1 MEINS
6 ATAQFPFPF
15 HRRVPKLAG
24 VLVFYWLFVPLF
36 FMGGT
41 YVGSLNEITA
51 SSGELMENF
60 QLINLCAYIG
70 MALVFPIMMP
80 YLHTRNIRLVYVVGF
95 LVLAALNLICA
106 RLESPLSMLMC
117 AVAMGIA
124 RMFIV
129 LNTTFSMSTYFT
141 GMPVVNFFSL
151 KELPT
156 PDVQY
161 RMDHM
166 RAWFFPCLYGYIFC
180 IVQLGNFFS
189 SWIATDLSWSDYYY
203 LIAGLMIFT
212 AVLLYFIMPAYQS
225 EGEYKIPFS
234 RIVDMLL
241 GAIALSSFCYI
252 MFFGKTYDWFESDYI
267 RIAVITAMIA
277 GAGFILLQL
286 NAGEH
291 RYLELGIFRYRNTW
305 IGILIFMLVMLVNTP
320 SQLFIGSFAKLGSAS
335 GNLEAMALMKYAIY
349 GCLLGVVVSLF
360 MIIRRMKFRTIF
372 VLGFLLMTASN
383 VYMYFQYQTEAN
395 IPNLRWPMLLNYMG
409 WIMPYSVVC
418 AHGMKNLPAKYLPTW
433 LFLIVAVRNVI
444 APAVGTSTYSNWLQ
458 ERQQFHASELA
469 GNMDVTNVTARQT
482 LTQTYNLAKHQG
494 LGELEANQFASVA
507 LTVKI
512 RQQATIVAM
521 KDITATTIW
530 LCLGCSLICLIIPY
544 HKKERT

>member
-418 AHGMKNLPAKYLPTW
+418 AHSMKNLPAKYLPTW

-458 ERQQFHASELA
+458 ERQQFHVSELA

-482 LTQTYNLAKHQG
+482 LTKTYNLAKHQG

-507 LTVKI
+507 LTAKI

>member
-1 MEINS
+1 
-6 ATAQFPFPF
+6 
-15 HRRVPKLAG
+15 
-24 VLVFYWLFVPLF
+24 
-36 FMGGT
+36 
-41 YVGSLNEITA
+41 
-51 SSGELMENF
+51 
-60 QLINLCAYIG
+60 
-70 MALVFPIMMP
+70 
-80 YLHTRNIRLVYVVGF
+80 
-95 LVLAALNLICA
+95 
-106 RLESPLSMLMC
+106 
-117 AVAMGIA
+117 
-124 RMFIV
+124 
-129 LNTTFSMSTYFT
+129 MSTYFT

-166 RAWFFPCLYGYIFC
+166 RAWFFPCLYGYILC

-277 GAGFILLQL
+277 GSGFILLQL

-349 GCLLGVVVSLF
+349 GCLSGVAVSLF

-458 ERQQFHASELA
+458 ERQQFHVSELA
-469 GNMDVTNVTARQT
+469 GNMDVTNVTAQQT

-494 LGELEANQFASVA
+494 QGELEANQFASVA
-507 LTVKI
+507 LTAKI

-521 KDITATTIW
+521 KDITAATIW
-530 LCLGCSLICLIIPY
+530 LCFGCSLICLIIPY

>member
-6 ATAQFPFPF
+6 ATAQFPFPY
-15 HRRVPKLAG
+15 HRKMPKFAG
-24 VLVFYWLFVPLF
+24 VLIFYWMFFPLF

-51 SSGELMENF
+51 STGELIENF

-80 YLHTRNIRLVYVVGF
+80 YLRMRNVRLVYVVGF
-95 LVLAALNLICA
+95 LVLAILNLICA
-106 RLESPLSMLMC
+106 RLETPLSMLVC

-141 GMPVVNFFSL
+141 GMPIVNFFSL
-151 KELPT
+151 KELP
-156 PDVQY
+156 PPEVQY

-189 SWIATDLSWSDYYY
+189 SWVATDLNWADYYY
-203 LIAGLMIFT
+203 IVAGMMIFT
-212 AVLLYFIMPAYQS
+212 SVLTYFVMPAYQS
-225 EGEYKIPFS
+225 EGKYRFPFS
-234 RIVDMLL
+234 RLVDMLL
-241 GAIALSSFCYI
+241 GAVSLAGFCYLA
-252 MFFGKTYDWFESDYI
+252 FFGKTFDWFESDYI
-267 RIAVITAMIA
+267 RIALIVTMIT
-277 GAGFILLQL
+277 GALFIILQIHS
-286 NAGEH
+286 GEH

-305 IGILIFMLVMLVNTP
+305 IGILLFVLVMFVNTP

-335 GNLEAMALMKYAIY
+335 GNIEAQALMKYAIY
-349 GCLLGVVVSLF
+349 GCLLGVVVSLVL
-360 MIIRRMKFRTIF
+360 ILKRMKFRTIF
-372 VLGFLLMTASN
+372 ALGFLLMTASN
-383 VYMYFQYQTEAN
+383 IYMYFQYQTDAYV
-395 IPNLRWPMLLNYMG
+395 PNLRLPMFLNYMG

-418 AHGMKNLPAKYLPTW
+418 AHGMKNLPAKFLPTW

-444 APAVGTSTYSNWLQ
+444 APAIGTSAYSVWLQ
-458 ERQQFHASELA
+458 ERQQFHVMELSK
-469 GNMDVTNVTARQT
+469 NLDITNQTATKAFVGTIQM
-482 LTQTYNLAKHQG
+482 AKGQG
-494 LGELEANQFASVA
+494 LGEREAKQMATMS
-507 LTVKI
+507 LTAKI

-521 KDITATTIW
+521 KDITSTTIW
-530 LCLGCSLICLIIPY
+530 ICIGCVLICLFIPY
-544 HKKERT
+544 HREEKT

>member
-6 ATAQFPFPF
+6 ATAQFPFPY
-15 HRRVPKLAG
+15 HRKISKLAG

-41 YVGSLNEITA
+41 YVGSLNELTA

-95 LVLAALNLICA
+95 LILAALNLICA
-106 RLESPLSMLMC
+106 RLETPISMLVC
-117 AVAMGIA
+117 AIGMGIV

-129 LNTTFSMSTYFT
+129 LNTTFAMSTYFT

-151 KELPT
+151 REMPA
-156 PDVQY
+156 PEIQY

-189 SWIATDLSWSDYYY
+189 SWVATDLNWSDYYY
-203 LIAGLMIFT
+203 LVAGMMIFT
-212 AVLLYFIMPAYQS
+212 AVLMYFIMPAYQS
-225 EGEYKIPFS
+225 EGKYHIPFS
-234 RIVDMLL
+234 RLVDMLL
-241 GAIALSSFCYI
+241 GAMALTSFCYV
-252 MFFGKTYDWFESDYI
+252 MFFGKSYDWFESDYI
-267 RIAVITAMIA
+267 RIAVIVGLIA

-349 GCLLGVVVSLF
+349 GCLLGVVVSLV
-360 MIIRRMKFRTIF
+360 MIIKRMKFSTIF
-372 VLGFLLMTASN
+372 ILGFLLMTASN
-383 VYMYFQYQTEAN
+383 IYMYFQYQTETN
-395 IPNLRWPMLLNYMG
+395 IPNLRWPMMLNYMG
-409 WIMPYSVVC
+409 WIMPYAVVC
-418 AHGMKNLPAKYLPTW
+418 AHGMKNLPSKYLPTW

-444 APAVGTSTYSNWLQ
+444 APAIGTSTYSNWLQ
-458 ERQQFHASELA
+458 ERQQFHISEIAANL
-469 GNMDVTNVTARQT
+469 DVTNSVAVNTFGQTAKM
-482 LTQTYNLAKHQG
+482 AKYQG
-494 LGELEANQFASVA
+494 CDELEANKLATATLSVKA
-507 LTVKI
+507 YK
-512 RQQATIVAM
+512 QATIVAM

-530 LCLGCSLICLIIPY
+530 LCIGCTFICLILPY
-544 HKKERT
+544 HRNERT

>member
-15 HRRVPKLAG
+15 HQRIPKLAG

-51 SSGELMENF
+51 SLGELMENF

-225 EGEYKIPFS
+225 EGKYKIPFS

-349 GCLLGVVVSLF
+349 GCLLGVAVSLF

-458 ERQQFHASELA
+458 ERQQYHITEIA
-469 GNMDVTNVTARQT
+469 TNLNETNWTATKTFGQT
-482 LTQTYNLAKHQG
+482 TKMAKYQG
-494 LGELEANQFASVA
+494 YGELEAKKLATTTLSA
-507 LTVKI
+507 KTC
-512 RQQATIVAM
+512 QQATIVAM

-530 LCLGCSLICLIIPY
+530 LCLGCTFICLVLPY
-544 HKKERT
+544 HRNERT

>member
-6 ATAQFPFPF
+6 ATAQFPFPYN
-15 HRRVPKLAG
+15 RRIPKLAG
-24 VLVFYWLFVPLF
+24 ILIFYWMFFPLF
-36 FMGGT
+36 FMGST

-51 SSGELMENF
+51 STGELMENF

-80 YLHTRNIRLVYVVGF
+80 YLHVRNVRLVYVVGF
-95 LVLAALNLICA
+95 LILAALNLICA
-106 RLESPLSMLMC
+106 RLESPLAMLIC

-129 LNTTFSMSTYFT
+129 LNTTFAMSTYFT

-151 KELPT
+151 KELPK
-156 PDVQY
+156 PEMQY

-189 SWIATDLSWSDYYY
+189 SLVATDLNWADYYY
-203 LIAGLMIFT
+203 IVAGMMIFT
-212 AVLLYFIMPAYQS
+212 SILVYFVMPAYKS
-225 EGEYKIPFS
+225 EGKYTFPSS
-234 RIVDMLL
+234 RLVDMAL
-241 GAIALSSFCYI
+241 GAVSLAGFCYL
-252 MFFGKTYDWFESDYI
+252 MFFGKTFDWFGSDYI
-267 RIAVITAMIA
+267 RIAMIITLIA
-277 GAGFILLQL
+277 GALFILLQL
-286 NAGEH
+286 HSGNH

-305 IGILIFMLVMLVNTP
+305 IGVLLFVLVMFVNTP
-320 SQLFIGSFAKLGSAS
+320 SQLFIGSFAKIGSVS
-335 GNLEAMALMKYAIY
+335 GNIEVQALMKYAIY
-349 GCLLGVVVSLF
+349 GCLFGVAISLV

-372 VLGFLLMTASN
+372 VLGFLLMTVSN
-383 VYMYFQYQTEAN
+383 IYMYFQYQTDAY
-395 IPNLRWPMLLNYMG
+395 IPNLHWPMLLNYMG

-418 AHGMKNLPAKYLPTW
+418 AHGMKNLPTKYLPTW

-444 APAVGTSTYSNWLQ
+444 APAVGSSVYSNWLQ
-458 ERQQFHASELA
+458 ERQQFHITELT
-469 GNMDVTNVTARQT
+469 GNIDVTNHAASNVFSGTMKM
-482 LTQTYNLAKHQG
+482 AKG
-494 LGELEANQFASVA
+494 KGSGELEAKQLATATLSAKV
-507 LTVKI
+507 

-530 LCLGCSLICLIIPY
+530 ICIGCVLICLFLPY
-544 HKKERT
+544 HRDEKT

>member
-349 GCLLGVVVSLF
+349 GCLLGVAVSLF

-458 ERQQFHASELA
+458 ERQQFHVSELA

-494 LGELEANQFASVA
+494 QGELEANQFASVA
-507 LTVKI
+507 LTAKI

>member
-15 HRRVPKLAG
+15 HQRIPKLAG

-151 KELPT
+151 KELPA

-166 RAWFFPCLYGYIFC
+166 RAWFFPCL
-180 IVQLGNFFS
+180 
-189 SWIATDLSWSDYYY
+189 
-203 LIAGLMIFT
+203 
-212 AVLLYFIMPAYQS
+212 
-225 EGEYKIPFS
+225 
-234 RIVDMLL
+234 
-241 GAIALSSFCYI
+241 
-252 MFFGKTYDWFESDYI
+252 
-267 RIAVITAMIA
+267 
-277 GAGFILLQL
+277 
-286 NAGEH
+286 
-291 RYLELGIFRYRNTW
+291 
-305 IGILIFMLVMLVNTP
+305 
-320 SQLFIGSFAKLGSAS
+320 
-335 GNLEAMALMKYAIY
+335 
-349 GCLLGVVVSLF
+349 
-360 MIIRRMKFRTIF
+360 
-372 VLGFLLMTASN
+372 
-383 VYMYFQYQTEAN
+383 
-395 IPNLRWPMLLNYMG
+395 
-409 WIMPYSVVC
+409 
-418 AHGMKNLPAKYLPTW
+418 
-433 LFLIVAVRNVI
+433 
-444 APAVGTSTYSNWLQ
+444 
-458 ERQQFHASELA
+458 
-469 GNMDVTNVTARQT
+469 
-482 LTQTYNLAKHQG
+482 
-494 LGELEANQFASVA
+494 
-507 LTVKI
+507 
-512 RQQATIVAM
+512 
-521 KDITATTIW
+521 
-530 LCLGCSLICLIIPY
+530 
-544 HKKERT
+544 

>member
-80 YLHTRNIRLVYVVGF
+80 YLHTRNIRLVYVAGF

-320 SQLFIGSFAKLGSAS
+320 SQLFIGSYAKLGSAS

-349 GCLLGVVVSLF
+349 GCLLGVAVSLF

-372 VLGFLLMTASN
+372 VLGFLLMMASN

-395 IPNLRWPMLLNYMG
+395 IPNLKWPMLLNYMG

-458 ERQQFHASELA
+458 ERQQLHVSELA

-482 LTQTYNLAKHQG
+482 LTKTYNLAKHQG
-494 LGELEANQFASVA
+494 LGELEANQFASEA
-507 LTVKI
+507 LTAKI

>member
-106 RLESPLSMLMC
+106 KLESPLSMLIC

-151 KELPT
+151 KELPA

-305 IGILIFMLVMLVNTP
+305 IGILLFMLVMLVNTP

-349 GCLLGVVVSLF
+349 GCLLGVAVSLF

-458 ERQQFHASELA
+458 ERQQFHVSELA

-507 LTVKI
+507 LTAKI